1 MLRSMP
7 DEIQKLMANKE
18 VSRKDKTKLVH
29 ETVSRDAQGHWVL
42 NLQNPTLQGLS
53 EQYTT
58 LSGKEKA
65 KGYPRSMIV
74 SKVGGEVALQAAIQ
88 RGEIRVVHEKGL
100 EYYMFNTIEIAKT
113 TENRQGASCH
123 GPAVELQEQS
133 QMEAMAGFFENF
145 NPQFSDEAFCS
156 FFKYGLG

>member
-1 MLRSMP
+1 MP

-18 VSRKDKTKLVH
+18 VSRKDKTKLVN

-74 SKVGGEVALQAAIQ
+74 SKVGGAVALQAAIQ

-100 EYYMFNTIEIAKT
+100 EYYMFNTIEIAKA
-113 TENRQGASCH
+113 TENPGSKLPWAGRGAPGAVTDGSH
-123 GPAVELQEQS
+123 GRLLRKLQPAVQ
-133 QMEAMAGFFENF
+133 
-145 NPQFSDEAFCS
+145 
-156 FFKYGLG
+156 